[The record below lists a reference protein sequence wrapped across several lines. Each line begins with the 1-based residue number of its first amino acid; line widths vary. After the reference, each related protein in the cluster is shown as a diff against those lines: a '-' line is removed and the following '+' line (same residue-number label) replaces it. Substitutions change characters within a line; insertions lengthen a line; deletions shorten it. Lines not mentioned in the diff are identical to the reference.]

1 MYRNALLLLFSLSFL
16 LSFPSDSVGQ
26 VTRVS
31 GRVYDP
37 LTNEPIAFASVL
49 FMGTSTGKNTDI
61 DGNFSIETMESV
73 DSIRVSFIGYL
84 PTTLHVQKHKVQ
96 VMNIALRAN
105 KFDLPEVVI
114 KAGENPAII
123 LLRKVIENKPKND
136 RSELKAFQYESYNK
150 LEFDINNITN
160 KFKKKR
166 LFRPFQF
173 VFDNIDSSSTNKTP
187 YLPVFLTETV
197 SDVYFRSDPT
207 HRKEIIKASKI
218 SGVENETVSQYLGD
232 LYSNI
237 NIYDNYIYLFQKG
250 FVSPIA
256 GLSQLYYKY
265 SLMDSAF
272 LGDRWCY
279 KVTFHPRRKQEL
291 TFNGE
296 MWIADTSFAI
306 RKINMRIAS
315 DANIN
320 FIEDLALVHDYDYV
334 NNEHWMLTKEV
345 LVVNL
350 APTETKSKQT
360 TGFIGRKTTYYR
372 KFLLNQPKDDS
383 FFKGSEVDLV
393 EGAKKQNLSFWDS
406 TRAESLTKNE
416 RAIYSM
422 IDTIK
427 TIPAYKRYADM
438 VKIFATG
445 YKAAGLVEIGPIFT
459 FLSTNSVEG
468 IRLRFGGQTSNKFS
482 EWLVLD
488 GYGAYGTK
496 DERFKYGG
504 TARYF
509 ISKKPRVILGGA
521 YKHDV
526 EQLGKSPNAFAD
538 DNFFATIFRRE
549 QSNKLND
556 INQGRIYLENE
567 WIEGFTNRLTL
578 AHSEYIPLGNLDF
591 TYYLN
596 DAKTDSSNRIKNTEL
611 SFYMR
616 FAYKE
621 RFVSGKVDRISLG
634 TRYPVIHLQYSKGI
648 KDVIYS
654 SFEYDKLR
662 LKVDDDLYLG
672 NFGILSYSVEAAK
685 IFQALPYPLLFI
697 HPGNNSFVYDKAAFN
712 LMDYYEFVS
721 DEYISFK
728 AEQHFGGIFLD
739 RIPALRKLK
748 WREVATFSAV
758 SGRLSSKNR
767 VLLSNPNVF
776 YNLEKKPYA
785 EFGVGIENIFK
796 VLRIDNIWRLS
807 YLDHPGI
814 SKVAI
819 LGTVSLSF

>member
-1 MYRNALLLLFSLSFL
+1 MQRNTLLFFFSLFFLFSSFCR
-16 LSFPSDSVGQ
+16 SFAQ

-37 LTNEPIAFASVL
+37 LTNEAIPFASVL
-49 FMGTSTGKNTDI
+49 FPGTATGKNTDI
-61 DGNFSIETMESV
+61 DGNYSIETMAAV

-84 PTTLHVQKHKVQ
+84 TATLPVQRHKTQ
-96 VMNIALRAN
+96 VINIALRAN
-105 KFDLPEVVI
+105 KFDLPEVLI
-114 KAGENPAII
+114 KAGENPALI
-123 LLRKVIENKPKND
+123 LLKKVLENKPKND
-136 RSELKAFQYESYNK
+136 RSELTAFEYESYNK
-150 LEFDINNITN
+150 LEFDINNITD

-166 LFRPFQF
+166 MFKPFQF
-173 VFDNIDSSSTNKTP
+173 VFDNIDSSTSNKIP

-197 SDVYFRSDPT
+197 SDVYFRSDPAQ
-207 HRKEIIKASKI
+207 RKEIIKASKI

-250 FVSPIA
+250 FVSPIS
-256 GLSQLYYKY
+256 GISQLYYKY
-265 SLMDSAF
+265 MLMDSAF
-272 LGDRWCY
+272 IGNKWCY
-279 KVTFHPRRKQEL
+279 KITFHPRRKQEL

-296 MWIADTSFAI
+296 MWVADSSFAI
-306 RKINMRIAS
+306 RKINLRIAA

-320 FIEDLALVHDYDYV
+320 FIEDLALVHDYDFV

-345 LVVNL
+345 IVVNL

-360 TGFIGRKTTYYR
+360 TGFIGRKTTFYR
-372 KFLLNQPKDDS
+372 KFILNQPKDVS
-383 FFKGSEVDLV
+383 FFKGSEVDLT
-393 EGAKKQNLSFWDS
+393 EGAKKQTVQFWDS
-406 TRAESLTKNE
+406 ARGETLTKNE
-416 RAIYSM
+416 RAIYTM

-427 TIPAYKRYADM
+427 TIPAYKRWADL
-438 VKIFATG
+438 VKVFATG
-445 YKAAGLVEIGPIFT
+445 YKAAGLVEIGPVYT
-459 FLSTNSVEG
+459 FLSSNSVEG

-496 DERFKYGG
+496 DEQWKYGG
-504 TARYF
+504 TLRYF
-509 ISKKPRVILGGA
+509 LSKKPRVILGGEF
-521 YKHDV
+521 KQDV

-538 DNFFATIFRRE
+538 DNFFATVLRRE
-549 QSNKLND
+549 KSNKLNA
-556 INQGRIYLENE
+556 IEQEKVYLENE
-567 WIEGFTNRLTL
+567 WVEGFSNRLTFT
-578 AHSEYIPLGNLDF
+578 HSEYTPLGALDF

-596 DAKTDSSNRIKNTEL
+596 GAKTDSSNRIKNSEISL
-611 SFYMR
+611 YMR

-621 RFVSGKVDRISLG
+621 RFVSGKVDRVSLG
-634 TRYPVIHLQYSKGI
+634 TRYPVIHVQYTRGI
-648 KDVIYS
+648 RDVIYS

-662 LKVDDDLYLG
+662 FKLDDNLYLG
-672 NFGILSYSVEAAK
+672 NFGILSYSIEAAK
-685 IFQALPYPLLFI
+685 LFQALPYPLLFI
-697 HPGNNSFVYDKAAFN
+697 HPGNNSFVYDKASFN
-712 LMDYYEFVS
+712 LMNFYEFVS

-758 SGRLSSKNR
+758 TGKLSPKNR
-767 VLLSNPNVF
+767 ELLANPDVF

-785 EFGVGIENIFK
+785 EFGIGIENIFK

-807 YLDHPGI
+807 YLDHPDI

-819 LGTVSLSF
+819 LGTVSISF

>member
-1 MYRNALLLLFSLSFL
+1 MQRNALLFFFSFIFL
-16 LSFPSDSVGQ
+16 CTSALHSQGQ
-26 VTRVS
+26 VTRVN

-37 LTNEPIAFASVL
+37 LTNEPIPFASVL
-49 FMGTSTGKNTDI
+49 FIGTSVGKNTDM
-61 DGNFSIETMESV
+61 DGKFSLETMDVV
-73 DSIRVSFIGYL
+73 DSIRISFIGYL
-84 PTTLHVQKHKVQ
+84 STTMHVQRHKTQ
-96 VMNIALRAN
+96 EINIALRAN
-105 KFDLPEVVI
+105 KFDLPEVLI
-114 KAGENPAII
+114 KAGENPALII
-123 LLRKVIENKPKND
+123 LKKIIENKPKND
-136 RSELKAFQYESYNK
+136 RSELQAFQYESYNK
-150 LEFDINNITN
+150 LEFDINNITD
-160 KFKKKR
+160 KFKRKR
-166 LFRPFQF
+166 IFKPFQF
-173 VFDNIDSSSTNKTP
+173 IFDNMDSSVSNQTP

-207 HRKEIIKASKI
+207 LRKEVIKASKI
-218 SGVENETVSQYLGD
+218 AGVENETVSQYLGD

-256 GLSQLYYKY
+256 GLSTLYYKY

-272 LGDRWCY
+272 IGNNWCY
-279 KVTFHPRRKQEL
+279 KITFHPRRKQEL

-296 MWIADTSFAI
+296 MWVSDSSFAI
-306 RKINMRIAS
+306 RRINMRIAS

-320 FIEDLALVHDYDYV
+320 YVEDLALVHEYEYI
-334 NNEHWMLTKEV
+334 NHEHWMLSKEV

-360 TGFIGRKTTYYR
+360 TGFIGRKTTYYS
-372 KFLLNQPKDDS
+372 KFLLNQPKDAA
-383 FFKGSEVDLV
+383 FFKGSEVDLL
-393 EGAKKQNLSFWDS
+393 ESAKKQTMAYWDS
-406 TRAESLTKNE
+406 TRGERLTKNE
-416 RAIYSM
+416 RAIYAM

-427 TIPAYKRYADM
+427 TIPAYKRWADL

-445 YKAAGLVEIGPIFT
+445 YKGVGLVEIGPVYT
-459 FLSTNSVEG
+459 FVSSNSVEG

-496 DERFKYGG
+496 DQRFKYGG

-509 ISKKPRVILGGA
+509 ISKKPRVILGGEF
-521 YKHDV
+521 KQDV

-538 DNFFATIFRRE
+538 DNFFATVLRRE
-549 QSNKLND
+549 KSNKLND
-556 INQGRIYLENE
+556 ITQGKIYLENE
-567 WIEGFTNRLTL
+567 WLEGFSNRITFT
-578 AHSEYIPLGNLDF
+578 HSEYNPLGSLDF

-596 DAKTDSSNRIKNTEL
+596 DAKTDSSNKINNSEL
-611 SFYMR
+611 SFYLR

-621 RFVSGKVDRISLG
+621 RFVSGKVDRVSLG
-634 TRYPVIHLQYSKGI
+634 TRFPVVHLQYSHGL

-654 SFEYDKLR
+654 TFVYDKLR
-662 LKVDDDLYLG
+662 FKLDDNLYLG
-672 NFGILSYSVEAAK
+672 NFGILSYSIEAAK

-712 LMDYYEFVS
+712 LMNFYEFVS
-721 DEYISFK
+721 DEYVSFK
-728 AEQHFGGIFLD
+728 AEQHFGGILLD

-758 SGRLSSKNR
+758 IGQLSSKNR
-767 VLLSNPNVF
+767 QLLSNPDVF
-776 YNLEKKPYA
+776 YNLERKPYA

>member
-1 MYRNALLLLFSLSFL
+1 
-16 LSFPSDSVGQ
+16 
-26 VTRVS
+26 
-31 GRVYDP
+31 
-37 LTNEPIAFASVL
+37 
-49 FMGTSTGKNTDI
+49 
-61 DGNFSIETMESV
+61 
-73 DSIRVSFIGYL
+73 
-84 PTTLHVQKHKVQ
+84 
-96 VMNIALRAN
+96 IALRAN

-114 KAGENPAII
+114 KAGENPALI
-123 LLRKVIENKPKND
+123 LLRKVLDNKPKND
-136 RSELKAFQYESYNK
+136 RSELTSFQYESYNK
-150 LEFDINNITN
+150 LEFDINNITD
-160 KFKKKR
+160 KFKQKR
-166 LFRPFQF
+166 IFKPFQF
-173 VFDNIDSSSTNKTP
+173 IFDNVDSSTSNKIP
-187 YLPVFLTETV
+187 SLPVFLTETV

-207 HRKEIIKASKI
+207 HRKEVIKASKI

-250 FVSPIA
+250 FVSPIS

-272 LGDRWCY
+272 IGNNWCY

-296 MWIADTSFAI
+296 MWIADSSFAI

-320 FIEDLALVHDYDYV
+320 FIEDLALVHDYEYV

-345 LVVNL
+345 IVVNL

-360 TGFIGRKTTYYR
+360 TGFIGRKTTFYR
-372 KFLLNQPKDDS
+372 KFVLDQPKDVD
-383 FFKGSEVDLV
+383 FFKGSEVDLT
-393 EGAKKQNLSFWDS
+393 EDAKKHSLSYWDS
-406 TRAESLTKNE
+406 TRAESLSKNE
-416 RAIYSM
+416 RAIYTM

-427 TIPAYKRYADM
+427 TIPAYKRWSDL
-438 VKIFATG
+438 VKVFATG
-445 YKAAGLVEIGPIFT
+445 YKAAGLVEIGPVYT
-459 FLSTNSVEG
+459 FVSSNSVEG
-468 IRLRFGGQTSNKFS
+468 LRLRFGGQTSNKFS
-482 EWLVLD
+482 ERLVID

-504 TARYF
+504 TTRFF
-509 ISKKPRVILGGA
+509 ITKKPRVIVGGE

-526 EQLGKSPNAFAD
+526 EQLGKSANAFAD
-538 DNFFATIFRRE
+538 DNFFATVLRRE
-549 QSNKLND
+549 KSNKLND
-556 INQGRIYLENE
+556 IDQEKIYLENE
-567 WIEGFTNRLTL
+567 WVEGFSNRISFT
-578 AHSEYIPLGNLDF
+578 HSEYKPLGILDY

-596 DAKTDSSNRIKNTEL
+596 DAKTDSSNKINNSEVSL
-611 SFYMR
+611 YVR

-621 RFVSGKVDRISLG
+621 RFVSGKVDRLSLG
-634 TRYPVIHLQYSKGI
+634 TRYPILHLQYSHGL

-654 SFEYDKLR
+654 SFVYDKLR
-662 LKVDDDLYLG
+662 FKIEDNIYLG
-672 NFGILSYSVEAAK
+672 NFGIFSYSAEVAK

-712 LMDYYEFVS
+712 LMNFYEFVS
-721 DEYISFK
+721 DEYVSIK
-728 AEQHFGGIFLD
+728 AEHHFGGIFLD

-748 WREVATFSAV
+748 WREVATFSGV
-758 SGRLSSKNR
+758 IGKLSPKNR
-767 VLLSNPNVF
+767 RLLSNPDVF
-776 YNLEKKPYA
+776 YNMEKKPYM
-785 EFGVGIENIFK
+785 EVGVGIENIFK
-796 VLRIDNIWRLS
+796 VLRIDNIWRIS